1 MDHLTTTNASIV
13 PGAMDLLLV
22 FPRLAQRAG
31 SFASQYMPDIING
44 AWSGGSVI
52 AEATGGQNTAN
63 GTVTN
68 TSAILAQHTATALDA
83 VLREA
88 WSQGSA
94 EESTSMFGTMLETVG
109 KLKNF
114 GGIFAYLTSRW
125 ALATFTV
132 AIVLNRAQFYASS
145 REHLR
150 IRWHTRLA
158 IYLPVIMMFGYQMLR
173 VLEALRCQTS
183 ADFPQLRYGD
193 PAKNLSIDFGGETGF
208 LYELSSRLLYWKD
221 DEACCFDRDMSL
233 PGLSGDAS
241 KLRGSMSL
249 LFSFFLTLCGA
260 QFLETV
266 ACSLQGVLPVPETG
280 MTIFEHSLA
289 FAECEAMISSSL
301 GLGFFGRLPTPETAS
316 TAATEGAKVLLTRSQ
331 ILQRLNVP
339 PEVLL
344 VCLITC
350 CSQLSSA
357 ILAITGKRH
366 KVRLVNTAIWGSCY
380 MAAFLWSFLRIFM
393 QPIQSI
399 ADLGV
404 LRFPTVCVVGFIP
417 HVIVL
422 FGIVGCG
429 AIYGL
434 AFLITM
440 TSVPHADGE
449 NLSLKQRAAWT
460 YQNLQAN
467 VQMSQSS
474 SIRIKMSEDFYTALL
489 KVGFSVLTAASEAV
503 YLNAG
508 TRVQVAQMTWVER
521 KRLDEM
527 AGQLLARSSKHT
539 LRIPTELLGGE
550 IARGVDFTDE
560 QNFAIG
566 TSPYARERKSKQ
578 RGSKDGKANANQAES
593 GLGVSQR
600 RTRMQLTF
608 DFVTGVFWLSVAT
621 NADLLLAMLS
631 EIGVQGKPAWLVK
644 LSTTGGKVV
653 TMTSPDGAKPDI
665 LEFYILSSDG
675 GFTLPTDP
683 NVDVEAEMRRK
694 LEHTGTYTTEDSLD
708 KNVYSWWRSGG
719 WFGDLDNSGDYEQSI
734 ADDDDNASVVSSS
747 TNASIS
753 DAWSDFSEGSGTR
766 TPTQRDP
773 YSTHETRTNG
783 GLDVASL
790 SRLLNPQTLA
800 DREEARM
807 LSLSLQSDRP
817 MTRSQYRRNTDRQRA
832 ELLMGPRSASI
843 SAEEEEHDI
852 ERFILERRSVTRAR
866 DPTAANWETGAE
878 GMGAGGPQCVVFRFH
893 FTQLPGPFMQPEPN
907 TFTTQSST
915 QESSQTPPSSD
926 QHGLHDD
933 SPGGVALHPDS
944 DVLHRA
950 VDSHES
956 ITSAEQLALD
966 AAFAASLQ
974 EAGLGGRR
982 RSRRLSPVSPTGS
995 VSPPPST
1002 PSAVIRN
1009 RVEEYEKAST
1019 PPTHKKR
1026 SGPAFEILKK
1036 PRAPGDK
1043 RSPITELPNEVL
1055 THALAHLTPSDLSSV
1070 SLVSKRFHE
1079 LVTTPHAWRSA
1090 FSRYFPGAE
1099 SVNALERDSDDEADA
1114 MVRTERRAF
1123 TRLTALASWRSE
1135 YILRTR
1141 LLRSLSRGK
1150 PVQAIASASSSRA
1163 GQSHT
1168 ATPVVMYNSQLFTT
1182 VNHLDATFG
1191 TGLNKRF
1198 PRFIHGAD
1206 DVGTAS
1212 SSDPNLAKPDQWGLT
1227 DPQSFLQ
1234 FSERFPGDAQ
1244 YGLGPGEVIG
1254 VPNVMDVS
1262 QAYGMV
1268 HGEGSPGG
1276 LIYFR
1281 STEEMRGRFLLCS
1294 SAMTEPEVGI
1304 PKILSAREAICSIW
1318 LAKSNAIPS
1327 LTDGLIG
1334 MMSGSSAGVLTAYA
1348 IGSGPGSG
1356 RREDRYARG
1365 EMTARWALSPGV
1377 PLVAITIDNE
1387 YSMARQSQN
1396 RIWATVLNALGEVFY
1411 LTKFPR
1417 RPDVD
1422 RGTRMDDEAIERT
1435 AWLTG
1440 RTVYWN
1446 VVEPSRRVARPDPYA
1461 ESRVDGSYSPRSSW
1475 NGMCLSKAQIMAE
1488 TREIEDFAARKPKH
1502 FQKAC
1507 IGWDM
1512 QRKLEVDFAADD
1524 GHNAGEGIFVI
1535 NCGLDEESE
1544 ASSKRY
1550 TRCRVQDMP
1559 AALQTSTPSLT
1570 TASAG
1575 TSTPPSLFGGT
1586 PSTPPT
1592 SAPAT
1597 FSFDSLEQTLSRED
1611 FDGNI
1616 TPRPLIEEWRISTLL
1631 FGGLRHVQ
1639 VLASAIDK
1647 STQAT
1652 QIFSEDPL
1660 LGFPSRSAASSP
1672 TFTPRSA
1679 DTVASK
1685 PADIPGQRARL
1696 MAIGTHTGSVLV
1708 WDMRAPL
1715 PRDAETINSVEPVRI
1730 IYTDS
1735 PQISSL
1741 ALSSLYL
1748 LHGGNDGLVQAWDLL
1763 ASSTEPIR
1771 TLNSKFASRARRR
1784 LIFAQASPQGV
1795 GINLFAAGA
1804 ICLDPDPTVLRGM
1817 VSIGTVLLYWSFS
1830 SSAAD
1835 QYRSQK
1841 RRLRRSERGSNNAG
1855 ERLAGVTRSNVK
1867 DYIANEKLELER
1879 EKQQRRKETQRF
1891 AGRFGTEL
1899 LDGSEE
1905 EMIAYAAMLSQE
1917 THEQELVRRLSD
1929 ATSTTGSAA
1938 EAIGDGNSAIISD
1951 TATHAQSPS
1960 PRAVIPKS
1968 DEEFDADV
1976 AEAIRLS
1983 LAASNA
1989 AAPFDIPI
1997 RKAKTK
2003 GGKKIPSNKASP
2015 KSSPSAIAGSSH
2027 GVEMGDLDFAIQLSL
2042 AEEQS
2047 RADATVNGNGR
2058 AVWGDLVSGKGKGR
2072 IN

>member
-31 SFASQYMPDIING
+31 SFAGQYMPDIING

-52 AEATGGQNTAN
+52 AEATGGQNIAN

-68 TSAILAQHTATALDA
+68 TSGILAQHTATALDA

-183 ADFPQLRYGD
+183 PDFSQLRYGD

-208 LYELSSRLLYWKD
+208 LYDLSSRLLYWKD
-221 DEACCFDRDMSL
+221 DEACCCDRDMSL
-233 PGLSGDAS
+233 PGLSGDSS

-301 GLGFFGRLPTPETAS
+301 GLGFFGRLPTPEITS
-316 TAATEGAKVLLTRSQ
+316 TAATEGAKVLLTRAQ

-422 FGIVGCG
+422 FGIAGCG

-449 NLSLKQRAAWT
+449 RLSIRQRAAWT

-508 TRVQVAQMTWVER
+508 TRVQVARMTWVER

-527 AGQLLARSSKHT
+527 TGQLQAKSSKHT

-578 RGSKDGKANANQAES
+578 RGSKDGKSNANQAES

-621 NADLLLAMLS
+621 NADLLLAMLR
-631 EIGVQGKPAWLVK
+631 EIGVHGKPAWLVK

-653 TMTSPDGAKPDI
+653 AATMPEGAKPDN
-665 LEFYILSSDG
+665 LEFYILNSDG

-694 LEHTGTYTTEDSLD
+694 LEHTGTYTTEESLD

-734 ADDDDNASVVSSS
+734 TDDDDDNTSVISSS
-747 TNASIS
+747 TNASMS
-753 DAWSDFSEGSGTR
+753 DAWSEVSEGSGTR

-773 YSTHETRTNG
+773 YSAHEPGANG
-783 GLDVASL
+783 GLDIASL
-790 SRLLNPQTLA
+790 SRLLNPQSLA

-807 LSLSLQSDRP
+807 LSVSLQSSRP
-817 MTRSQYRRNTDRQRA
+817 ITRSQYRRSTDRQRA
-832 ELLMGPRSASI
+832 ELLMGPRSAAI

-852 ERFILERRSVTRAR
+852 ERFILERRSATRSHN
-866 DPTAANWETGAE
+866 PAASDWETGAE
-878 GMGAGGPQCVVFRFH
+878 GMGAGGPH
-893 FTQLPGPFMQPEPN
+893 
-907 TFTTQSST
+907 
-915 QESSQTPPSSD
+915 
-926 QHGLHDD
+926 
-933 SPGGVALHPDS
+933 PGGVALPPDS
-944 DVLHRA
+944 HASRRGLDGFGTA
-950 VDSHES
+950 
-956 ITSAEQLALD
+956 TPAEQLALD

-974 EAGLGGRR
+974 EAGPGGRHG
-982 RSRRLSPVSPTGS
+982 SRRLSPVSPTGS
-995 VSPPPST
+995 ISPPPST

-1009 RVEEYEKAST
+1009 RIEEYEKAST

-1090 FSRYFPGAE
+1090 FSRFFPGAE
-1099 SVNALERDSDDEADA
+1099 SVNALEQDSDDEEAQVV
-1114 MVRTERRAF
+1114 VRTERRAF

-1191 TGLNKRF
+1191 TGLNKRY

-1244 YGLGPGEVIG
+1244 YGLGPGEVVG

-1268 HGEGSPGG
+1268 HCEGSPGG

-1281 STEEMRGRFLLCS
+1281 SIEEMRGRFLLCS

-1318 LAKSNAIPS
+1318 LAKSNAISS

-1334 MMSGSSAGVLTAYA
+1334 MLSGSSAGVLTAYA
-1348 IGSGPGSG
+1348 VGSSPGSG

-1377 PLVAITIDNE
+1377 PLIAINVDND
-1387 YSMARQSQN
+1387 YSMVRQSQN

-1417 RPDVD
+1417 RPDID

-1475 NGMCLSKAQIMAE
+1475 NGMCLSKAQITAE
-1488 TREIEDFAARKPKH
+1488 TREIEDFAARKPMH

-1512 QRKLEVDFAADD
+1512 QRRLEVDFAADD

-1535 NCGLDEESE
+1535 NCGLAEESE
-1544 ASSKRY
+1544 AYVRRY
-1550 TRCRVQDMP
+1550 ARCRVQDLP
-1559 AALQTSTPSLT
+1559 VAPQTTTPSLT
-1570 TASAG
+1570 TDSTG
-1575 TSTPPSLFGGT
+1575 PSTPPSLFGEA
-1586 PSTPPT
+1586 PSIPPT
-1592 SAPAT
+1592 NAPST
-1597 FSFDSLEQTLSRED
+1597 FSFDSLEQTLSQED
-1611 FDGNI
+1611 FDGSV
-1616 TPRPLIEEWRISTLL
+1616 TPRPMIEEWRISTML
-1631 FGGLRHVQ
+1631 FGGLNHVQ
-1639 VLASAIDK
+1639 ILTSAIDK
-1647 STQAT
+1647 STHAA
-1652 QIFSEDPL
+1652 QIFTEDPL

-1672 TFTPRSA
+1672 IFTPMSA
-1679 DTVASK
+1679 DTVTSK

-1696 MAIGTHTGSVLV
+1696 MAVGTHTGSVIV

-1715 PRDAETINSVEPVRI
+1715 PQDAETINFVEPVRI

-1748 LHGGNDGLVQAWDLL
+1748 LHGGNDGLVQAWDVL
-1763 ASSTEPIR
+1763 ASTTEPIR

-1784 LIFAQASPQGV
+1784 LIVAQASPQGV

-1804 ICLDPDPTVLRGM
+1804 ICLDLDATVLRGM

-1879 EKQQRRKETQRF
+1879 EKQQRRKETHRF

-1917 THEQELVRRLSD
+1917 THEQEQVRRSSDTTSATDSAAVASSD
-1929 ATSTTGSAA
+1929 ALTP
-1938 EAIGDGNSAIISD
+1938 
-1951 TATHAQSPS
+1951 AQSPS
-1960 PRAVIPKS
+1960 PRAIIPKS

-2003 GGKKIPSNKASP
+2003 GGKKSASNKTSP
-2015 KSSPSAIAGSSH
+2015 QSSPTTIAGSSG
-2027 GVEMGDLDFAIQLSL
+2027 GVELGDLDFAIQLSL
-2042 AEEQS
+2042 AEERS
-2047 RADATVNGNGR
+2047 RTDAAVNGNGR
-2058 AVWGDLVSGKGKGR
+2058 AVSGDLVSGKGKGR
-2072 IN
+2072 LN

>member
-1 MDHLTTTNASIV
+1 
-13 PGAMDLLLV
+13 MDLLLI
-22 FPRLAQRAG
+22 FPRLAQQAG
-31 SFASQYMPDIING
+31 SFASQYIPDIMNN

-52 AEATGGQNTAN
+52 AEATGGQGMVNS
-63 GTVTN
+63 TVTN
-68 TSAILAQHTATALDA
+68 TSSILAQHTATALDA

-88 WSQGSA
+88 WSQGAA
-94 EESTSMFGTMLETVG
+94 EESTSMFGTILETVG

-158 IYLPVIMMFGYQMLR
+158 IYLPVILMFGYQMLR

-183 ADFPQLRYGD
+183 PDFSQLRYGD

-208 LYELSSRLLYWKD
+208 LYDLSSRLLYWKD
-221 DEACCFDRDMSL
+221 DEACCFERDMSL

-289 FAECEAMISSSL
+289 FAECEAMFSSSL
-301 GLGFFGRLPTPETAS
+301 GLGFFGRLRTPETAS
-316 TAATEGAKVLLTRSQ
+316 TAATEGAKVLITRSQ

-422 FGIVGCG
+422 LGIVGCG

-440 TSVPHADGE
+440 ASVPQADGE
-449 NLSLKQRAAWT
+449 RLTIKQRAAWT

-508 TRVQVAQMTWVER
+508 TRVQVTQMTWVER

-527 AGQLLARSSKHT
+527 AGQLQAKSSKHT

-560 QNFAIG
+560 QNFALG

-578 RGSKDGKANANQAES
+578 RGSKDGKTNANQAES

-621 NADLLLAMLS
+621 NADLVLAMLS

-644 LSTTGGKVV
+644 LSTTSGKVV
-653 TMTSPDGAKPDI
+653 TVTPPDGAKPDN
-665 LEFYILSSDG
+665 LEFYILNSDG
-675 GFTLPTDP
+675 CFTLPTDP

-719 WFGDLDNSGDYEQSI
+719 WFGDLDNSGDYEQSLI
-734 ADDDDNASVVSSS
+734 NDDDNASVVSSS
-747 TNASIS
+747 TNASMS
-753 DAWSDFSEGSGTR
+753 DAWSDVSEGSGSR
-766 TPTQRDP
+766 TPTQRNP
-773 YSTHETRTNG
+773 YSAQETGTHG
-783 GLDVASL
+783 GLDIASL
-790 SRLLNPQTLA
+790 SRLLNPQSLA

-807 LSLSLQSDRP
+807 LSMSLQSNRP
-817 MTRSQYRRNTDRQRA
+817 ITRSQYRRSTNRQRA

-866 DPTAANWETGAE
+866 DPTAGNWEIGAE
-878 GMGAGGPQCVVFRFH
+878 GMGAGGPQCVVFRFY
-893 FTQLPGPFMQPEPN
+893 FINFSGPFMQPEP
-907 TFTTQSST
+907 TTSTTQFST
-915 QESSQTPPSSD
+915 QQSQTPPATD

-933 SPGGVALHPDS
+933 SPGGV
-944 DVLHRA
+944 VLHL
-950 VDSHES
+950 ES
-956 ITSAEQLALD
+956 DAPRRSLDGVGNITPAEQLALD

-974 EAGLGGRR
+974 EARHDGRHR
-982 RSRRLSPVSPTGS
+982 GRGLSPASPAGS
-995 VSPPPST
+995 VSPPLST
-1002 PSAVIRN
+1002 PTVVIRN
-1009 RVEEYEKAST
+1009 RIEEYEKAST
-1019 PPTHKKR
+1019 PPAHKKR
-1026 SGPAFEILKK
+1026 SGPAFEVLKK

-1055 THALAHLTPSDLSSV
+1055 THALAHLAPSDLSSV

-1099 SVNALERDSDDEADA
+1099 SVNALERDSDDEADVV
-1114 MVRTERRAF
+1114 VRTERRAF

-1198 PRFIHGAD
+1198 PRFVHGAD

-1244 YGLGPGEVIG
+1244 YGLGPGEVVG

-1294 SAMTEPEVGI
+1294 SAMTEPGVGV

-1377 PLVAITIDNE
+1377 PLIAVNIDND
-1387 YSMARQSQN
+1387 YSMTRQSQN
-1396 RIWATVLNALGEVFY
+1396 RIWATVLNALGEIFY

-1417 RPDVD
+1417 RPDID

-1446 VVEPSRRVARPDPYA
+1446 VVEASRRIARPDPYA

-1475 NGMCLSKAQIMAE
+1475 NGMCLSKAQITAE
-1488 TREIEDFAARKPKH
+1488 TREVEDFAARKPKH

-1507 IGWDM
+1507 TGWDM

-1524 GHNAGEGIFVI
+1524 GHNAGEGIFVV
-1535 NCGLDEESE
+1535 NCGLDEESD
-1544 ASSKRY
+1544 AAVRRY
-1550 TRCRVQDMP
+1550 TRCRVQDFP
-1559 AALQTSTPSLT
+1559 VPPQTSTPSLT
-1570 TASAG
+1570 TANTG
-1575 TSTPPSLFGGT
+1575 PSTPPSLFGET
-1586 PSTPPT
+1586 SSTPPT
-1592 SAPAT
+1592 IAPST
-1597 FSFDSLEQTLSRED
+1597 VSFDSLEQTLSREH
-1611 FDGNI
+1611 FDGSV
-1616 TPRPLIEEWRISTLL
+1616 TPRPMIEEWRISIML
-1631 FGGLRHVQ
+1631 FGGLKHVQ
-1639 VLASAIDK
+1639 ILASAIDK
-1647 STQAT
+1647 STHAT
-1652 QIFSEDPL
+1652 QVFSEDPL

-1672 TFTPRSA
+1672 TFTPMSA
-1679 DTVASK
+1679 DTATLK

-1696 MAIGTHTGSVLV
+1696 MAVGTHTGSVLV

-1748 LHGGNDGLVQAWDLL
+1748 LHGGNDGLVQAWDIL
-1763 ASSTEPIR
+1763 ASTAEPVR

-1784 LIFAQASPQGV
+1784 LIVAQASPQGV

-1804 ICLDPDPTVLRGM
+1804 ICLDPDATVLRGM
-1817 VSIGTVLLYWSFS
+1817 VSVGTVLLYWSFS

-1841 RRLRRSERGSNNAG
+1841 RRLRRSERGSNNTG

-1917 THEQELVRRLSD
+1917 THELEQVRRSSD
-1929 ATSTTGSAA
+1929 TSSKAGSAA
-1938 EAIGDGNSAIISD
+1938 VASSGCNSAHTYD
-1951 TATHAQSPS
+1951 TATPAQSPS
-1960 PRAVIPKS
+1960 TGAVIPKS
-1968 DEEFDADV
+1968 DEEFDADI

-2003 GGKKIPSNKASP
+2003 GGKKSSSTKSTPQGSP
-2015 KSSPSAIAGSSH
+2015 TTIAGSSRA
-2027 GVEMGDLDFAIQLSL
+2027 VEKGDLDFAIQLSL
-2042 AEEQS
+2042 ADEQS
-2047 RADATVNGNGR
+2047 RADAAVNGSGGAASSEAIN
-2058 AVWGDLVSGKGKGR
+2058 GKGKGR
-2072 IN
+2072 ID

>member
-31 SFASQYMPDIING
+31 SFAGQYMPDIING

-52 AEATGGQNTAN
+52 AEATGGLNIAN

-68 TSAILAQHTATALDA
+68 TSGILAQHTATALDA

-183 ADFPQLRYGD
+183 PDFSQLRYGD
-193 PAKNLSIDFGGETGF
+193 PAKYLSIDFGGETGF
-208 LYELSSRLLYWKD
+208 LYDLSSRLLYWKD
-221 DEACCFDRDMSL
+221 DEACCCDRDMSL
-233 PGLSGDAS
+233 PGLSGDSS

-301 GLGFFGRLPTPETAS
+301 GLGFFGRLPTLEITS
-316 TAATEGAKVLLTRSQ
+316 TAATEGAKVLLTRAQ

-422 FGIVGCG
+422 FGIAGCG

-449 NLSLKQRAAWT
+449 RLSIRQRAAWT

-467 VQMSQSS
+467 VQMSQPS

-508 TRVQVAQMTWVER
+508 TRVQVARMTWVER

-527 AGQLLARSSKHT
+527 TGQLQAKSSKHT

-578 RGSKDGKANANQAES
+578 RGSKDGKSNANQAES

-621 NADLLLAMLS
+621 NADLLLAMLR
-631 EIGVQGKPAWLVK
+631 EIGVHGKPAWLVK

-653 TMTSPDGAKPDI
+653 AATMPEGAKPDN
-665 LEFYILSSDG
+665 LEFYILNSDG

-694 LEHTGTYTTEDSLD
+694 LEHTGTYTTEESLD

-734 ADDDDNASVVSSS
+734 TDDDDDNTSVISSS
-747 TNASIS
+747 TNASMS
-753 DAWSDFSEGSGTR
+753 DAWSEVSEGSGTR

-773 YSTHETRTNG
+773 YSAHEPGANG
-783 GLDVASL
+783 GLDIASL
-790 SRLLNPQTLA
+790 SRLLNPQSLA

-807 LSLSLQSDRP
+807 LSVSLQSNRP
-817 MTRSQYRRNTDRQRA
+817 ITRSQYRRSTDLQRA
-832 ELLMGPRSASI
+832 ELLMGPRSATI
-843 SAEEEEHDI
+843 TAEEEEHDI
-852 ERFILERRSVTRAR
+852 ERFILERRSATLSHN
-866 DPTAANWETGAE
+866 PAASDWETGAE
-878 GMGAGGPQCVVFRFH
+878 GMGAGGPH
-893 FTQLPGPFMQPEPN
+893 
-907 TFTTQSST
+907 
-915 QESSQTPPSSD
+915 
-926 QHGLHDD
+926 
-933 SPGGVALHPDS
+933 PGGVALPPDS
-944 DVLHRA
+944 HASRRGLDGFGTA
-950 VDSHES
+950 
-956 ITSAEQLALD
+956 TPAEQLALD

-974 EAGLGGRR
+974 EAGPGGRHG
-982 RSRRLSPVSPTGS
+982 SRRLSPVSPTGS
-995 VSPPPST
+995 ISPPPST

-1009 RVEEYEKAST
+1009 RIEEYEKAST

-1090 FSRYFPGAE
+1090 FSRFFPGAE
-1099 SVNALERDSDDEADA
+1099 SVNALEQDSDDEEAQVV
-1114 MVRTERRAF
+1114 VRTQRRAF

-1191 TGLNKRF
+1191 TGLNKRY

-1212 SSDPNLAKPDQWGLT
+1212 SSDPNLAKPDQRGLT

-1244 YGLGPGEVIG
+1244 YGLGPGEVVG

-1281 STEEMRGRFLLCS
+1281 SIEEMRGRFLLCS

-1318 LAKSNAIPS
+1318 LAKSNAISS

-1334 MMSGSSAGVLTAYA
+1334 MLSGSSAGVLTAYA
-1348 IGSGPGSG
+1348 VGSSPGSG

-1377 PLVAITIDNE
+1377 PLIAINVDND
-1387 YSMARQSQN
+1387 YSMVRQSQN

-1417 RPDVD
+1417 RPDID
-1422 RGTRMDDEAIERT
+1422 RGTRMDDKAIERT

-1475 NGMCLSKAQIMAE
+1475 NGMCLSKAQITAE
-1488 TREIEDFAARKPKH
+1488 TREIEDFAARKPMH

-1512 QRKLEVDFAADD
+1512 QRRLEVDFAADD

-1535 NCGLDEESE
+1535 NCGLAEESE
-1544 ASSKRY
+1544 AYVRRY
-1550 TRCRVQDMP
+1550 ARCRVQDLP
-1559 AALQTSTPSLT
+1559 VAPQTTTPSLT
-1570 TASAG
+1570 TDSTG
-1575 TSTPPSLFGGT
+1575 PSTPPSLFGEA
-1586 PSTPPT
+1586 PSIPPT
-1592 SAPAT
+1592 NAPST
-1597 FSFDSLEQTLSRED
+1597 FSFDSLEQTLSQED
-1611 FDGNI
+1611 FDGSV
-1616 TPRPLIEEWRISTLL
+1616 TPRPMIEEWRISTML
-1631 FGGLRHVQ
+1631 FGGLNHVEI
-1639 VLASAIDK
+1639 LASAIDK
-1647 STQAT
+1647 SAHAA
-1652 QIFSEDPL
+1652 QIFTEDPL

-1672 TFTPRSA
+1672 IFTPMSA
-1679 DTVASK
+1679 DTVTSK

-1696 MAIGTHTGSVLV
+1696 MAVGTHTGSVIV

-1715 PRDAETINSVEPVRI
+1715 ARDAETINFVEPVRI

-1748 LHGGNDGLVQAWDLL
+1748 LHGGNDGLVQAWDVL
-1763 ASSTEPIR
+1763 ASTTEPIR

-1784 LIFAQASPQGV
+1784 LIVAQASPQGV

-1804 ICLDPDPTVLRGM
+1804 ICLDLDATVLRGM

-1879 EKQQRRKETQRF
+1879 EKQQRRKETHRF

-1905 EMIAYAAMLSQE
+1905 EMVAYAAMLSQE
-1917 THEQELVRRLSD
+1917 THEQEQVRRSSDTTSATDSAAVVSSD
-1929 ATSTTGSAA
+1929 ALTP
-1938 EAIGDGNSAIISD
+1938 
-1951 TATHAQSPS
+1951 AQSPS
-1960 PRAVIPKS
+1960 PRAIIPKS

-2003 GGKKIPSNKASP
+2003 GGKKSASNKTSP
-2015 KSSPSAIAGSSH
+2015 QSSPTTIAGSSG
-2027 GVEMGDLDFAIQLSL
+2027 GVELGDLDFAIQLSL
-2042 AEEQS
+2042 AEERS
-2047 RADATVNGNGR
+2047 RTDAAVNGNGR
-2058 AVWGDLVSGKGKGR
+2058 AVSGDLVSGKGKGR
-2072 IN
+2072 LN